1 MHYQRAQRSCV
12 IAEGCWLFFRCR
24 FSQLR
29 RGGRGNHGSVHYNIV
44 VSGPQPRL
52 LRSTDRLR
60 PGIDKRG
67 SAGQFSTMSADDTAN
82 PPAARA
88 TEAEDPF
95 RRVRLDKLET
105 LRGMGI
111 DPYPVSFPREHE
123 AAALDREFAEL
134 PAGNETNRQVR
145 VAGRIRAIRNSG
157 MFIDLHDASGK
168 IQIFSHKDY
177 LRPGDLPLLKLL
189 DIGDLIGV
197 EGLVRRTPR
206 GELTVNAEH
215 LTMLAKALR
224 PLPEKYH
231 GLADIELRYR
241 QRYLDLIMNPQ
252 SRETLRR
259 RSHVVAAM
267 RAWLIERGYLEVET
281 PMLHTIPGGAAAKP
295 FITHHNALDIDLYL
309 RIAPELHLKRL
320 VVGGLADKVFEINRC
335 FRNEGLSPR
344 HNPEF
349 TSLELYEAYADY
361 ADMMALTERIVAY
374 VAEAATGGLKISYGG
389 AAIDLT
395 PPWPRRSMAELV
407 LEATGVDFLAIAD
420 AAAARE
426 AARHL
431 GAAIAGHENWGQALE
446 AVFGARVED
455 RLIQPIHV
463 TGFPRDISPLAKAD
477 RHDPRL
483 VERFETYIYGW
494 EIANAF
500 SELNDPLDQ
509 RARFEAQMMA
519 RAAGDEEAQ
528 PLDEDY
534 VTALEYGLPPCG
546 GLGIGID
553 RLVMLLTDSP
563 SIRDVI
569 AFPTLRPR

>member
-1 MHYQRAQRSCV
+1 M
-12 IAEGCWLFFRCR
+12 G
-24 FSQLR
+24 
-29 RGGRGNHGSVHYNIV
+29 
-44 VSGPQPRL
+44 
-52 LRSTDRLR
+52 
-60 PGIDKRG
+60 
-67 SAGQFSTMSADDTAN
+67 ADEND
-82 PPAARA
+82 
-88 TEAEDPF
+88 DPL
-95 RRVRLDKLET
+95 RRVRLDKLAA
-105 LRGMGI
+105 LRGLGI
-111 DPYPVSFPREHE
+111 DPYPVGFARTDQ
-123 AAALDREFAEL
+123 AADLACRYAALPSGA
-134 PAGNETNRQVR
+134 ETNDDVR
-145 VAGRIRAIRNSG
+145 VAGRIQAMRNSG

-168 IQIFSHKDY
+168 IQVFCHKDY
-177 LRPGDLPLLKLL
+177 LPPDGLALLRLL

-197 EGLVRRTPR
+197 EGRMRRTPR
-206 GELTVNAEH
+206 GELTVNATV
-215 LTMLAKALR
+215 LTLLAKALR

-231 GLADIELRYR
+231 GLSDIELRYR

-259 RSHVVAAM
+259 RSQIVAAM
-267 RAWLIERGYLEVET
+267 RAFLFARGYLEVET

-309 RIAPELHLKRL
+309 RVAPELHLKRL
-320 VVGGLADKVFEINRC
+320 VVGGLSEKLFEINRC

-349 TSLELYEAYADY
+349 TTLELYQAYADY
-361 ADMMALTERIVAY
+361 TDMMALIEQIVAH
-374 VAEAATGGLKISYGG
+374 VAEVAVGGLKIGYGG
-389 AAIDLT
+389 TAIDLT

-407 LEATGVDFLAIAD
+407 SEATGIDFLAIGD
-420 AAAARE
+420 AASARE
-426 AARHL
+426 AAGRL
-431 GAAIAGHENWGQALE
+431 GCALAGNESWGQALE
-446 AVFGARVED
+446 AAFAARVED
-455 RLIQPIHV
+455 RLIQPVHV

-477 RHDPRL
+477 RNDPRL

-509 RARFEAQMMA
+509 RARFEAQMLA

-546 GLGIGID
+546 GLGLGID

>member
-1 MHYQRAQRSCV
+1 
-12 IAEGCWLFFRCR
+12 
-24 FSQLR
+24 
-29 RGGRGNHGSVHYNIV
+29 
-44 VSGPQPRL
+44 
-52 LRSTDRLR
+52 
-60 PGIDKRG
+60 
-67 SAGQFSTMSADDTAN
+67 MSADDLVHDPSSNTG
-82 PPAARA
+82 
-88 TEAEDPF
+88 EGDDPF
-95 RRVRLDKLET
+95 RRVRLEKLAA

-111 DPYPVSFPREHE
+111 EPYPVSFSRTDE
-123 AAALDREFAEL
+123 AAALETRHADLPSGAET
-134 PAGNETNRQVR
+134 EERVR

-168 IQIFSHKDY
+168 IQIFSHKDHLSADQLAL
-177 LRPGDLPLLKLL
+177 LRLL

-206 GELTVNAEH
+206 GELTINA
-215 LTMLAKALR
+215 TAITVLAKALR

-259 RSHVVAAM
+259 RSRIVAAM
-267 RAWLIERGYLEVET
+267 RSFLLARGYLEVET

-295 FITHHNALDIDLYL
+295 FITHHNALDMELYL

-320 VVGGLADKVFEINRC
+320 VVGGLSDKVFEINRC

-361 ADMMALTERIVAY
+361 TDMMTLTEAIVAH
-374 VAEAATGGLKISYGG
+374 VAETATDGSQIAYGG
-389 AAIDLT
+389 TSINLS

-407 LEATGVDFLAIAD
+407 LEHTGADFLAIDNAET
-420 AAAARE
+420 ARE
-426 AARHL
+426 AAGRL
-431 GAAIAGHENWGQALE
+431 GCALKGNENWGQALE
-446 AVFGARVED
+446 AAFAARVED
-455 RLIQPIHV
+455 KLVQPIHV

-477 RHDPRL
+477 RNDPRL
-483 VERFETYIYGW
+483 VERFETYVYGW

-509 RARFEAQMMA
+509 RARFEAQMLA

-534 VTALEYGLPPCG
+534 VLALEYGLPPCG

>member
-1 MHYQRAQRSCV
+1 
-12 IAEGCWLFFRCR
+12 
-24 FSQLR
+24 
-29 RGGRGNHGSVHYNIV
+29 
-44 VSGPQPRL
+44 
-52 LRSTDRLR
+52 
-60 PGIDKRG
+60 
-67 SAGQFSTMSADDTAN
+67 MSADDD
-82 PPAARA
+82 
-88 TEAEDPF
+88 DPL
-95 RRVRLDKLET
+95 RRVRLDKLAA
-105 LRGMGI
+105 LRERGV
-111 DPYPVSFPREHE
+111 DPYPVGFARTAE
-123 AAALDREFAEL
+123 AAELDRRYRDL
-134 PAGNETNRQVR
+134 PAGAETNDEVR
-145 VAGRIRAIRNSG
+145 VAGRIRAMRNSG

-168 IQIFSHKDY
+168 IQVFCHKDH
-177 LRPGDLPLLKLL
+177 LGADDLVLLKLF

-197 EGLVRRTPR
+197 AGRVRRTAR
-206 GELTVNAEH
+206 GELTVNATA
-215 LTMLAKALR
+215 LAMLAKVLR

-241 QRYLDLIMNPQ
+241 QRYLDLIMNEQ

-259 RSHVVAAM
+259 RSRIVAAM
-267 RAWLIERGYLEVET
+267 RAFLLGRGYLEVET
-281 PMLHTIPGGAAAKP
+281 PMLHAIPGGAAAKP
-295 FITHHNALDIDLYL
+295 FITHHNALDIELYL

-320 VVGGLADKVFEINRC
+320 VVGGLSDKVFEINRC

-349 TSLELYEAYADY
+349 TTLELYEAYADY
-361 ADMMALTERIVAY
+361 TDMMALTEAIVGH
-374 VAEAATGGLKISYGG
+374 VAEAATGGTRIGYGG
-389 AAIDLT
+389 TEIDLA

-407 LEATGVDFLAIAD
+407 LEATGIDFLAIDDATAAR
-420 AAAARE
+420 AAAA
-426 AARHL
+426 HL
-431 GAAIAGHENWGQALE
+431 GCALAGTESWGQALE
-446 AVFGARVED
+446 AAFAARVED
-455 RLIQPIHV
+455 TLIQPTHV

-477 RHDPRL
+477 RRDPRL
-483 VERFETYIYGW
+483 VERFETYVYGW

-509 RARFEAQMMA
+509 RARFEAQMLA

-569 AFPTLRPR
+569 AFPTMRPR